1 MIEQAKKQDI
11 LTMSGHKMILILRQ
25 RQTAGLKLSWL
36 LPARA
41 RMPLL
46 ILALLIF
53 RLMSI
58 HSALLEGGVLEAEE
72 DLDDKTDNKEE
83 TAELDAEDAFR
94 LELRKINLK
103 CQTEPLH

>member
-1 MIEQAKKQDI
+1 MSFTMIEQAKKQDI

-58 HSALLEGGVLEAEE
+58 HSAPL
-72 DLDDKTDNKEE
+72 KEE
-83 TAELDAEDAFR
+83 CSKQRRILKTRQTTNKKRQKWMPKMLLD
-94 LELRKINLK
+94 LSSVKL
-103 CQTEPLH
+103 T